1 MNISTTCRLLVLL
14 IWIVQ
19 LGPVL
24 AQDEPP
30 DAALRDRVLQLVER
44 LGSEKA
50 ETSDAARKSLI
61 KLGAKVLP
69 LLPEASKASK
79 PEVAKRLAEI
89 RAAIG
94 DAKEEDVN
102 SAASRVTII
111 GKGIRLTEAIQQLQK
126 QTKNPVTDLRDP
138 SDAGTT
144 NPALDLEI
152 KDRTFFEALE
162 TIARKAGVSLNYATG
177 DGSIGLMEGTTTGKP
192 VQEAAGPF
200 LVTLRQIGL
209 VRDFQAGVSTA
220 TVQLE
225 VAWEPRLRPM
235 LLALKADKL
244 EVKDDRGKPVPPQIA
259 REATEVV
266 LRPENPSAEINL
278 NLSAPDRAARKLA
291 SLEVTAEVTVPAGIR
306 LFRFPSLAAENVK
319 QAMGEINATLKGTEV
334 EENVWK
340 VNIEL
345 AYPGGGPA
353 FESYRQGLFN
363 NRIWLQRADG
373 SKFEHNGG
381 FSNTNAGDAELG
393 FEYIFVDA
401 PGKPS
406 DYQLVYETPSR
417 VVTIP
422 VQVKF
427 KDVPLP

>member
-1 MNISTTCRLLVLL
+1 MNSFKNYSFLATWVALALV
-14 IWIVQ
+14 
-19 LGPVL
+19 GPGF
-24 AQDEPP
+24 AQDESP

-44 LGSEKA
+44 LGSAKA
-50 ETSDAARKSLI
+50 ETSEAAKKSLI
-61 KLGAKVLP
+61 RLGAKVLP

-79 PEVAKRLAEI
+79 PEIAKRLAEI
-89 RAAIG
+89 RAAINEV
-94 DAKEEDVN
+94 KEEDVN
-102 SAASRVTII
+102 PAASRVTII
-111 GKGIRLTEAIQQLQK
+111 GKGIRLTEAIQQVQK

-192 VQEAAGPF
+192 VQEASGPF

-259 REATEVV
+259 KEATEVV

-291 SLEVTAEVTVPAGIR
+291 SLEVTADVTVPAGIR

-319 QAMGEINATLKGTEV
+319 QSIGDVEATLKGTEV

-340 VNIEL
+340 VNLEL
-345 AYPGGGPA
+345 AYPQGGPA

-363 NRIWLQRADG
+363 NRIWLQKADG

-381 FSNTNAGDAELG
+381 FSNTNTGGAELG
-393 FEYIFVDA
+393 FEYIFVDV
-401 PGKPS
+401 PGKPA

-417 VVTIP
+417 VLTIP

-427 KDVPLP
+427 ADVPLP

>member
-102 SAASRVTII
+102 PAASRVTII
-111 GKGIRLTEAIQQLQK
+111 GKGIRLSEAIQQLQK

-152 KDRTFFEALE
+152 RDRTFFEALE
-162 TIARKAGVSLNYATG
+162 TITRKAGVSINYATG
-177 DGSIGLMEGTTTGKP
+177 DGSIGLMEGATMGKP
-192 VQEAAGPF
+192 LRESAGPF

-209 VRDFQAGVSTA
+209 VRDFQAESSTA